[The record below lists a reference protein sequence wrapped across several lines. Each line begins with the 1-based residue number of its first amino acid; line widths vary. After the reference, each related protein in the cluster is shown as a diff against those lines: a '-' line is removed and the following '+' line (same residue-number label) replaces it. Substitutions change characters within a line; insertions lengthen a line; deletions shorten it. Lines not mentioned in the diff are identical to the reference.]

1 VTSALKQHIFPF
13 LLIHVW
19 FFSVFV
25 VEQEDILPQLMLSFV
40 NLLVLDDL
48 EWQRMRLR
56 GKPPKPKAT
65 DDVLTI
71 IEIAIL
77 IRLERYPTTIQVS
90 DLHAEYQATVISA
103 TLCIYRM
110 TYA

>member
-1 VTSALKQHIFPF
+1 VTSGLTQCIFPF
-13 LLIHVW
+13 FLIYVW
-19 FFSVFV
+19 PFSVFV

-48 EWQRMRLR
+48 EWQRTSLR

-77 IRLERYPTTIQVS
+77 IRLDRYATTIEVS
-90 DLHAEYQATVISA
+90 DLHVE
-103 TLCIYRM
+103 C
-110 TYA
+110 